1 MRSPLRTALDN
12 AQELHASIVALP
24 TQARPTMAQVIQ
36 AYSDLTRL
44 PVEDLTGKSQTAAV
58 TEKRHELMYLLK
70 RHLAPA
76 ASYTMI
82 GRFLGGRDMATVH
95 EAVAKIEARV
105 EQDPTFGDI
114 LAGRAAQLGANA
126 LMRAAVQVPSRPWQ
140 LLAAA
145 QVLRDEQ
152 MTDAEARKVALSFI
166 EQLEAGNG

>member
-1 MRSPLRTALDN
+1 MSTVTREFMDGTSVEVP
-12 AQELHASIVALP
+12 VALP
-24 TQARPTMAQVIQ
+24 AHARPTLGQIIK
-36 AYSDLTRL
+36 AYAGLTKL
-44 PVEDLTGKSQTAAV
+44 SIDDLTGKGKTAAV

-95 EAVAKIEARV
+95 EAVSKIEARV

-114 LAGRAAQLGANA
+114 LANRAAQLGANA
-126 LMRAAVQVPSRPWQ
+126 LMQAAAEAPPKPWQ

-145 QVLRDEQ
+145 QVLRDGQ

-166 EQLEAGNG
+166 EQLEAAHG